1 MSFKSRALTG
11 WGVTL
16 ALVHATFGLGSGST
30 ANGAEAQLDEL
41 VSANPENWTPNVN
54 DGRVNA
60 LVQVGNKI
68 IAVGKFTNVTKSG
81 VTYPR
86 NNIFAFD
93 ATTGA
98 VDSDFVPN
106 VGTKEVFDVAD
117 AGNGNVY
124 IGGAFASVNGVGKT
138 RRVALIDTA
147 TGAPVSG
154 FRSPVPNKAVYDLQL
169 QGGRLYIGGPFTAVN
184 GVPRTLLAALNP
196 TTGADTGTVN
206 LAFSGTWNGGTIGVK
221 HFDVSDDGST
231 LVAVGNFRQID
242 GLSRPQIVR
251 VNLGGGA
258 ATVSNWSTQ
267 RFTYNCASVFDTY
280 LRDVDIAP
288 DGSYFVVA
296 STGAFY
302 GGATSGT
309 LCDSAS
315 RFEVS
320 NVANADPTWVDYT
333 GGDTLTQVKVVGDL
347 IYLGGHQRWLN
358 NPYAG
363 DKAGPGAVSRKGL
376 AAIDPRNGLPTTW
389 DPTRA
394 RGVGV
399 WDFMTTAAGLWV
411 GHDTNLTGGEQRK
424 RVALFPSAGG
434 TPLPAEVTGSLPGD
448 VVLIAPAGVGDGDQV
463 IDRGF
468 DGDTVGSSSTLA
480 NGGQDWSASR
490 GAFLVDGV
498 LFTGWAN
505 GTLQART
512 FSGAGFGAA
521 QQVDLHGLTAF
532 ANELPNITG
541 MFYDRVQGRLYYSM
555 AGSSR
560 LYYRYFLPES
570 RVVGAVR
577 FDGPTGGGQVD
588 FANVSALFLDGT
600 TLYAGDG
607 STGNLRSVGWSAGG
621 LTGSAQL
628 VSGPFEGYDW
638 RARGSVL
645 LAP

>member
-231 LVAVGNFRQID
+231 LSMKNAPFPTILFSPGFSVDRNAYSSYTTRLATHGFLVITQAYRNAGDHTQDRDDAIKVINWYLNPTGQDAARVAG
-242 GLSRPQIVR
+242 R
-251 VNLGGGA
+251 VDANRIGAAGHSLGGKISFLVAEADARIKAAFGIDPVNSPPPLGQAPSAITGLPNYKGGTGFLGETLSQGGFMPCAPASDNYQKFYAAANAPSFAITFANAAHNDFVDPGA
-258 ATVSNWSTQ
+258 CLLCGLACPGSKGMQAQTVALANKYTV
-267 RFTYNCASVFDTY
+267 A
-280 LRDVDIAP
+280 
-288 DGSYFVVA
+288 YFRYQLLGDLGQM
-296 STGAFY
+296 SHLTGAEFQKD
-302 GGATSGT
+302 AMT
-309 LCDSAS
+309 
-315 RFEVS
+315 
-320 NVANADPTWVDYT
+320 
-333 GGDTLTQVKVVGDL
+333 
-347 IYLGGHQRWLN
+347 
-358 NPYAG
+358 
-363 DKAGPGAVSRKGL
+363 GAVS
-376 AAIDPRNGLPTTW
+376 
-389 DPTRA
+389 
-394 RGVGV
+394 V
-399 WDFMTTAAGLWV
+399 
-411 GHDTNLTGGEQRK
+411 
-424 RVALFPSAGG
+424 VAK
-434 TPLPAEVTGSLPGD
+434 
-448 VVLIAPAGVGDGDQV
+448 
-463 IDRGF
+463 
-468 DGDTVGSSSTLA
+468 
-480 NGGQDWSASR
+480 
-490 GAFLVDGV
+490 
-498 LFTGWAN
+498 
-505 GTLQART
+505 
-512 FSGAGFGAA
+512 
-521 QQVDLHGLTAF
+521 
-532 ANELPNITG
+532 
-541 MFYDRVQGRLYYSM
+541 
-555 AGSSR
+555 
-560 LYYRYFLPES
+560 
-570 RVVGAVR
+570 
-577 FDGPTGGGQVD
+577 
-588 FANVSALFLDGT
+588 
-600 TLYAGDG
+600 
-607 STGNLRSVGWSAGG
+607 
-621 LTGSAQL
+621 
-628 VSGPFEGYDW
+628 
-638 RARGSVL
+638 
-645 LAP
+645 